1 MPVRN
6 KILGK
11 KNTRA
16 WYVYVCA
23 PRQVPFSVEA
33 SKEASPKV
41 DGAVGITLL
50 ALITCRESP

>member
-6 KILGK
+6 KILE
-11 KNTRA
+11 KNTRE

-23 PRQVPFSVEA
+23 PRQVPLSGEA
-33 SKEASPKV
+33 SKEASPTV
-41 DGAVGITLL
+41 EEAVGVTLL